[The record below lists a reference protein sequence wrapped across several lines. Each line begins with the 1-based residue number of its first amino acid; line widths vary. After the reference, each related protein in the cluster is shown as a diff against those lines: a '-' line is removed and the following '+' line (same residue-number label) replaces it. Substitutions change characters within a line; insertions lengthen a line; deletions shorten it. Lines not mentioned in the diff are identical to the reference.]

1 MKKAVILT
9 AIWAGIA
16 LVPSGLYLNHVRIRR
31 ENDAIQIRDQ
41 YQLLRN
47 AFIQGDY
54 TNALA
59 SYFTPAYRSR
69 IEGSGLN
76 FPKFFGWITNLEYML
91 DPRAKVSLSGDI
103 GVLYPTRSEG
113 TPDVCVELQKING
126 RWLFNGEIIP
136 IVD

>member
-16 LVPSGLYLNHVRIRR
+16 LVPSGLYLNHVRIKH

-47 AFIQGDY
+47 AFFQGDY

-69 IEGSGLN
+69 MERSGLN
-76 FPKFFGWITNLEYML
+76 FPEFFGWVTNREYRL
-91 DPRAKVSLSGDI
+91 DPRAKVSLSGEI
-103 GVLYPTRSEG
+103 GVLYPTRSR
-113 TPDVCVELQKING
+113 G
-126 RWLFNGEIIP
+126 RLTFA
-136 IVD
+136 